1 LRIKFAHLFK
11 SMLSKF
17 EQTDRWLPGISVD
30 CVIFGFHENQL
41 KVLLLKF
48 QKTDV
53 WSLAGGFVGVD
64 EDVDQA
70 AARVLVERTGLKDI
84 YLEQFYTFGD
94 LERNVRAENEHR
106 VVSDALA
113 GPESDLS
120 WLAKRYITIG
130 YYALVDY
137 SQVIVNPGDVSDAAD
152 WVDIASLPNL
162 FLDHT
167 RIVER
172 ALAALRQSLDE
183 KLVAFELLGETFTMS
198 EIQTV
203 YETILGKTLVRT
215 NFQRKILSLD
225 ILDRIEKKYT
235 GGAHKAPYLY
245 RLKSMD
251 SDSRF

>member
-1 LRIKFAHLFK
+1 LRIKFAHFFK

-17 EQTDRWLPGISVD
+17 EQSELWLPGISVD

-48 QKTDV
+48 QNTEV
-53 WSLAGGFVGVD
+53 WSLAGGFVGVE

-70 AARVLVERTGLKDI
+70 AARILHERTGLKDI

-94 LERNVRAENEHR
+94 LERNVRAAKEHR
-106 VVSDALA
+106 VVNEAMGGPDADLA
-113 GPESDLS
+113 WLS
-120 WLAKRYITIG
+120 KRYITIG

-137 SQVIVNPGDVSDAAD
+137 SKVIVNPGDVSDAAD
-152 WVDIASLPNL
+152 WVDIASLPKL
-162 FLDHT
+162 FLDHN
-167 RIVER
+167 RIVTK
-172 ALAALRQSLDE
+172 ALDALRQSLDE
-183 KLVAFELLGETFTMS
+183 KLVAFNLLGETFTMS
-198 EIQTV
+198 EIQMV

-225 ILDRIEKKYT
+225 ILERIEKKFS

-245 RLKSMD
+245 RLKS
-251 SDSRF
+251 